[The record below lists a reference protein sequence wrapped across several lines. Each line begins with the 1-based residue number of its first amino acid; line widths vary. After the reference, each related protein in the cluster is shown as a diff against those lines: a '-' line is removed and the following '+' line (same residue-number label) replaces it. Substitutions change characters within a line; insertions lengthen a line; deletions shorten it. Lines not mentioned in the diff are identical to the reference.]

1 MNRSGTRGRLVE
13 AATSLF
19 AENGFRGASV
29 RDICNLAG
37 ANPGAVSYHFGGKRQ
52 LYRTVLRQAIET
64 LASQVAGTSS
74 EPEPTLA
81 RILDQ
86 TEDNPAAARL
96 LLRDLADGGATAV
109 EALVPTLRNVYTS
122 LRAKLEMADD
132 PGGKRAAQLELLRLA
147 APLFL
152 LTAAWPVLEHALELD
167 PTERRAL
174 LEQLTRPTS

>member
-1 MNRSGTRGRLVE
+1 MNRPATRERLVE

-19 AENGFRGASV
+19 AEHGFRGASV

-52 LYRTVLRQAIET
+52 LYRTVLRQAVET
-64 LASQVAGTSS
+64 LASQAAGTDPGPGS
-74 EPEPTLA
+74 TLT
-81 RILDQ
+81 RLLDL
-86 TEDNPAAARL
+86 TEASPAAARL

-109 EALVPTLRNVYTS
+109 EALVPTLRNAYAG
-122 LRAKLEMADD
+122 LRANLEMEED
-132 PGGKRAAQLELLRLA
+132 PAGKRAAQLELLRLA

-167 PTERRAL
+167 ASERRSL
-174 LEQLTRPTS
+174 LDQLTEPAS